1 MPILGLKYDQLV
13 KRLQYSALGDIASRT
28 SAINIPFSE
37 QPGYGVMGILLR
49 ERAQQLGLDITPGR
63 SQPNIGTGS
72 IENIRAGTEIATRQA
87 QNLAENIVKTIKSFE
102 SDDIKDFYSFAES
115 IKSFGPQARRGPTG
129 FGILREF
136 KLPAFQP
143 PVEKNVF
150 GETIPSGSFVSG
162 PGIKKL
168 DIAGLRQVGAL
179 DISYSR
185 EPLAIGVQDR
195 VPLGD
200 IAAPAPGSKKRAT
213 GLTFAQRQGLAD
225 VQTEALSRIAPI
237 QSPLQSVGITSYET
251 LSPIEAPSVSYGEAA
266 RSYASYVSQLP
277 DIAAQSARAT
287 VSSVLSKRNIG
298 AAPSTGV
305 FELDVA
311 ADIAAI
317 PYRQEVA
324 TQNWATR
331 NMAARSRTAFGE
343 TIGELVSKSFNVQ
356 AAFEYPVEPA
366 VFNVPSLPDYSIRK
380 LNIGGPISTR
390 SYSLPSSLNLPRLL
404 PR

>member
-1 MPILGLKYDQLV
+1 MAVLGLKYDQLV
-13 KRLQYSALGDIASRT
+13 KRLQYSALGEIASST
-28 SAINIPFSE
+28 SGYVPFS
-37 QPGYGVMGILLR
+37 QQLPIGVMGVLFR
-49 ERAQQLGLDITPGR
+49 ERAQQLGIDVTPGK

-72 IENIRAGTEIATRQA
+72 PQDLVAGVSATVRQA
-87 QNLAENIVKTIKSFE
+87 QSFAGRVSTVLGSFE
-102 SDDIKDFYSFAES
+102 YDNIKDFYSYAEN

-129 FGILREF
+129 FGLLREF

-150 GETIPSGSFVSG
+150 GETIPAGSFVSG

-168 DIAGLRQVGAL
+168 DISGLRQVGAL

-237 QSPLQSVGITSYET
+237 QSPLQSVGVTSYET

-266 RSYASYVSQLP
+266 RSYASYVSKLP

-287 VSSVLSKRNIG
+287 TSTVLSKRGIG

-380 LNIGGPISTR
+380 LNLGGPISTR